1 MSNPNQAEYDRFNKG
16 ENTRGNSAGSK
27 SGTERVVQDTR
38 DKVDRIIRKQR
49 GGVMSRLTVGDLL
62 KLPEAVLREIENRQ
76 YERSQVIA
84 NNLVNRLTGSS
95 LQVDSMTNR
104 YASQSQQSI
113 DSQKSSNNRLG
124 QYLDEDIYQRN
135 PDLKRKE

>member
-1 MSNPNQAEYDRFNKG
+1 
-16 ENTRGNSAGSK
+16 
-27 SGTERVVQDTR
+27 
-38 DKVDRIIRKQR
+38 
-49 GGVMSRLTVGDLL
+49 MSRLTVGDLL